1 MYYART
7 FCLGLLVFIGQSLLY
22 PPFVLAAKL
31 SLPSGDLIAPE
42 VTHEVISEKF
52 TSGVSAQ
59 IKATVTDNVGVNSVI
74 LFYRTMGST
83 AYKRIAMIKGD
94 DSDSYLVRLGYD
106 EVQEP
111 GIEYYIQA
119 ADLAGNTL
127 LYGYSFS
134 PLVVGVAP
142 VSVPESSTTAAA
154 ESETPVDL
162 VAQQDKPMKKS
173 TKKWL
178 WIGLGVLAA
187 GAIIA
192 SNNGSDDPEAGK
204 TESGAITITGPP
216 P

>member
-1 MYYART
+1 M
-7 FCLGLLVFIGQSLLY
+7 GLFVFIGQSLLY
-22 PPFVLAAKL
+22 PPFVFAAKL

-52 TSGVSAQ
+52 IFGESAQ
-59 IKATVTDNVGVNSVI
+59 INARVTDNVGVKSVI
-74 LFYRTMGST
+74 LFYRTTGSID
-83 AYKRIAMIKGD
+83 YKRIAMTKGE
-94 DSDSYLVRLGYD
+94 DSDSYFVRLGYED
-106 EVQEP
+106 VQEP

-119 ADLAGNTL
+119 TDLAGNTL

-134 PLVVGVAP
+134 PLVVGVGP
-142 VSVPESSTTAAA
+142 VSMPGSSTIAAT
-154 ESETPVDL
+154 EPTEEIVI
-162 VAQQDKPMKKS
+162 QQDQPMKKN

-192 SNNGSDDPEAGK
+192 SSQGSDDPVAGK
-204 TESGAITITGPP
+204 SESGAITITGPP